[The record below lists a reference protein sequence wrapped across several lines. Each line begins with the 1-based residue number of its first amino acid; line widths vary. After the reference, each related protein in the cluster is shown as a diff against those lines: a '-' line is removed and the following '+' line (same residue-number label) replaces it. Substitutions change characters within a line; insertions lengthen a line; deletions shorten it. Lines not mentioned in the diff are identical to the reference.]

1 MIAFEELQPPN
12 SDIPQGLKQEVFN
25 SLETLQL
32 IADII
37 DLFTFQ
43 FVMSEAEFTN
53 MLGASLRDD
62 DSNDEDNKEEEE

>member
-1 MIAFEELQPPN
+1 MTMNDIFRDFEPPN
-12 SDIPQGLKQEVFN
+12 PDIPQGLKQEVFN

-32 IADII
+32 IADVI

-53 MLGASLRDD
+53 ILGASFHDD
-62 DSNDEDNKEEEE
+62 DEIEE